1 MKRFRGASSGAV
13 RLLVGIVMSSALVGA
28 GATLASA
35 TERSTTTTTTTF
47 PANIRQPPQEPVH
60 LGRAS
65 TPPPLIRAGLAKKY
79 STILPLLKA
88 GLRVFAAVEESG
100 HRVRVSTLGPEN
112 STPFPGDPKA
122 SIPNPGELVD
132 LAGTVVDES
141 GRSWVLDVNTVTNN
155 VIAGGVSLVGL
166 CGHGRPAPASQGQGT
181 INYPCR
187 KLQIGF
193 SNGNLNPH
201 RATLASWA
209 TVQSITR
216 LPLYVPTP
224 GYGQRVARH

>member
-1 MKRFRGASSGAV
+1 MGVRGGAVNRFLGASSAAV
-13 RLLVGIVMSSALVGA
+13 RLFIGMMMSSALVGV

-47 PANIRQPPQEPVH
+47 LANVRQPPQETVH

-65 TPPPLIRAGLAKKY
+65 TPPPLISAGLAKKY
-79 STILPLLKA
+79 PTILPLLKA

-100 HRVRVSTLGPEN
+100 HRVRVTALDPE
-112 STPFPGDPKA
+112 SSVPFPGDPKA
-122 SIPNPGELVD
+122 SIPNPGEEVD
-132 LAGTVVDES
+132 LPGTVVDES

-155 VIAGGVSLVGL
+155 VIAGSVSLVGL
-166 CGHGRPAPASQGQGT
+166 CGHGRPAPVSQGPGT

-187 KLQIGF
+187 ELQIEF

-216 LPLYVPTP
+216 LPLDGP
-224 GYGQRVARH
+224 

>member
-1 MKRFRGASSGAV
+1 MNRFRGASPAAL
-13 RLLVGIVMSSALVGA
+13 RLLIGMVMSSALVGA

-35 TERSTTTTTTTF
+35 AERSTTTTTTF
-47 PANIRQPPQEPVH
+47 PANVRQPPQEPVH
-60 LGRAS
+60 LGSAS
-65 TPPPLIRAGLAKKY
+65 TPRPLIRAGLAKKY
-79 STILPLLKA
+79 PTILPLLKA
-88 GLRVFAAVEESG
+88 GLEVFAAVEESG
-100 HRVRVSTLGPEN
+100 HRVRVTALGPASSE
-112 STPFPGDPKA
+112 PFPGDPKA

-141 GRSWVLDVNTVTNN
+141 GRYWVLDVNTVTNN

-166 CGHGRPAPASQGQGT
+166 CGHGRPGPASQGPGA

-187 KLQIGF
+187 ELQIGF

-201 RATLASWA
+201 TATLASWA

-216 LPLYVPTP
+216 LPLYVPAP
-224 GYGQRVARH
+224 GYGQRMPGR